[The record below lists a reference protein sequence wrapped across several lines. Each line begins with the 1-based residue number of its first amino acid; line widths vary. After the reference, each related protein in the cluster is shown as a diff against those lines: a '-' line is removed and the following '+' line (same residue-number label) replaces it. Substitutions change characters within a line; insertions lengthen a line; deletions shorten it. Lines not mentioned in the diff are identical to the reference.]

1 MIEVIGV
8 TSKQPI
14 GPLAAYE
21 TSIIHFVVEADST
34 ASQPL
39 WEVHIGSK
47 AVWCRDKRAH
57 RSQKQGFY
65 DVLKRRMKNKGLR
78 IPTCEDQILSPNLKE
93 SIAATEKT
101 QRKDYE

>member
-1 MIEVIGV
+1 M
-8 TSKQPI
+8 
-14 GPLAAYE
+14 E

-65 DVLKRRMKNKGLR
+65 DVLKRRMKNKGVR
-78 IPTCEDQILSPNLKE
+78 SPHVRTKFYRPT
-93 SIAATEKT
+93 
-101 QRKDYE
+101 